1 MSISATWTVE
11 HTKGIELIMSKWNF
25 WEKKIL
31 KNELGD
37 IELKVLST
45 YLINQQNII
54 NSLSEKNQQLVAE
67 VSVLREAVADLSNIN
82 SMDVNKALK
91 LKDIKRK
98 TSPFIKN

>member
-1 MSISATWTVE
+1 
-11 HTKGIELIMSKWNF
+11 MSKWNF

>member
-1 MSISATWTVE
+1 
-11 HTKGIELIMSKWNF
+11 MSKWKF

-31 KNELGD
+31 NSELGD

-54 NSLSEKNQQLVAE
+54 NSLSGKNQQLVAE
-67 VSVLREAVADLSNIN
+67 VSVLREVLDDLSNIN